1 VPLSACE
8 QFIEF
13 EQPVPLLATILGI
26 LAVLILSGK
35 VPRGSFEF
43 CEKQACE
50 RDTVLFVAVLKCIKK
65 CYRVLI
71 RQFPRQMERLV
82 SFV

>member
-13 EQPVPLLATILGI
+13 EQPIPLLSTMLRV
-26 LAVLILSGK
+26 LVVLILSGK
-35 VPRGSFEF
+35 APRGSFEF

-50 RDTVLFVAVLKCIKK
+50 
-65 CYRVLI
+65 
-71 RQFPRQMERLV
+71 
-82 SFV
+82 